1 MKRFLLCLV
10 CVIAFSF
17 SVSAA
22 ENPVAANSKALV
34 SAAKQVVNEI
44 TPQELYEM
52 IKGKADFVLIDVR
65 TKGEVDAAK
74 IEAKDYYHVDRGLL
88 EFLIPK
94 MNIPTD
100 KLIVTYCKVG
110 GRGVLAAE
118 TLKRLGYEKV
128 VNLKGGIK
136 GWIEAGLPVTNS
148 MGTFKMVPYELTGCA
163 E

>member
-1 MKRFLLCLV
+1 MKRFLLFLV

-22 ENPVAANSKALV
+22 ENPVAANSNALV

-65 TKGEVDAAK
+65 RKGEVDAAK
-74 IEAKDYYHVDRGLL
+74 IEAKNYYHVDRGLL
-88 EFLIPK
+88 EFLLPK

>member
-22 ENPVAANSKALV
+22 ENPVAANSNALV

-65 TKGEVDAAK
+65 RKGEVDAAK
-74 IEAKDYYHVDRGLL
+74 IEAKNYYHVDRGLL
-88 EFLIPK
+88 EFLLPK